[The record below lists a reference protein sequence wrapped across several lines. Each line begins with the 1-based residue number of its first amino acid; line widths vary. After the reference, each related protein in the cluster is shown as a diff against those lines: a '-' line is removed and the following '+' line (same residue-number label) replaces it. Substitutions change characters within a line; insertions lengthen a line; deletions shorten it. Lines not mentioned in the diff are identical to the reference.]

1 VVLHQISFPIG
12 NHGRFL
18 SLLVPGQKSILFPR
32 RGYTP
37 LDGNSGGVIVANMIP
52 KCVFL
57 IFIKKFSKGIFIRW
71 SLKELIGDLI

>member
-1 VVLHQISFPIG
+1 
-12 NHGRFL
+12 
-18 SLLVPGQKSILFPR
+18 
-32 RGYTP
+32 
-37 LDGNSGGVIVANMIP
+37 VIVANMIP